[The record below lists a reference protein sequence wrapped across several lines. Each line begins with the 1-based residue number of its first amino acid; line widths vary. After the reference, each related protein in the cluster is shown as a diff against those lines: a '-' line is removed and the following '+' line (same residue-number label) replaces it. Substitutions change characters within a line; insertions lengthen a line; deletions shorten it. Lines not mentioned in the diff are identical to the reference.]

1 MAPKVLAAV
10 YSGFEDLRRG
20 RVVAFISLV
29 PCKLHSFIPMLHFTI
44 FCYERQLLG
53 TKWSLN
59 GWRKQTNKQQHLYY
73 NRSRW
78 QAAGKSAWCNKKK
91 KKRER
96 KKILLLWSQHIAQ
109 NARKTAALASL
120 NYLFS
125 SLKGA
130 TGKLERQLVLHFE
143 IQTASLGYQGEKEK
157 SILRKQRSKQGR

>member
-91 KKRER
+91 KKGKKKDPVAVESAHSTKCKENSSSRITQQLPLQFIKRCHR
-96 KKILLLWSQHIAQ
+96 KAW
-109 NARKTAALASL
+109 KTACPSL
-120 NYLFS
+120 WNPNSIFGIS
-125 SLKGA
+125 GR
-130 TGKLERQLVLHFE
+130 E
-143 IQTASLGYQGEKEK
+143 GEKYTQKTEK
-157 SILRKQRSKQGR
+157 